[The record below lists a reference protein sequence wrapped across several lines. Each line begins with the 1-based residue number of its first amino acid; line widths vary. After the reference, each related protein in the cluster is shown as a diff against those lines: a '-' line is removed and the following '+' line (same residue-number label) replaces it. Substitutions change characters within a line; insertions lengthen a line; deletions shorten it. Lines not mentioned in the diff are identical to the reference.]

1 MLLWCVLL
9 ANHDSFVGKLQI
21 LDVDNAV
28 LRIISLDLDRYHFI
42 SSKTIETENKSQ
54 LRREIQFFIT

>member
-42 SSKTIETENKSQ
+42 SSKNH
-54 LRREIQFFIT
+54 